1 MIATPLPISADTDAA
16 GQEAL
21 FEKIATEFAAPL
33 VRLARA
39 HEADAHLQ
47 QDLLQ
52 EIHIA
57 LWRSLAAF
65 GERCSLRTW
74 VYRVAHNVA
83 ATHVLRNRRRQAHRL
98 TTLDEIDAAGVTPDV
113 DAELDAG
120 RALQKIHALIQAAQ
134 TTRPA
139 GDHPASRRTC
149 RRRDRRHRWHL
160 ARKYAHQ
167 ADPHPTV
174 VDGTGRRRRK
184 LMNTQQL
191 WQAQAL
197 DAPAH
202 LSRIRSSPG

>member
-1 MIATPLPISADTDAA
+1 MSAAIETAIPATAAPADAA
-16 GQEAL
+16 AQGRLYEQVAS
-21 FEKIATEFAAPL
+21 EFAAPL

-39 HEADAHLQ
+39 HEVDTHLQ

-98 TTLDEIDAAGVTPDV
+98 TALDDIELPSETPDV

-120 RALQKIHALIQAAQ
+120 RALQKIHALIQALKPLDRQ
-134 TTRPA
+134 VIILHLEGLPA
-139 GDHPASRRTC
+139 DEIADIVGISPANT
-149 RRRDRRHRWHL
+149 H
-160 ARKYAHQ
+160 
-167 ADPHPTV
+167 T
-174 VDGTGRRRRK
+174 K
-184 LMNTQQL
+184 LT
-191 WQAQAL
+191 
-197 DAPAH
+197 
-202 LSRIRSSPG
+202 RIRQLLTARVAAGENS